1 MTNSGPASKRPAFA
15 YLTTMAC
22 LSQIDLVI
30 ENKPPQTVRGHFRRG
45 FRDARAPVLWILGIL
60 VGLITAY
67 AVLGL
72 RAGIGLV
79 EQLAF
84 GTTEEHIAT
93 VAHTMPIW
101 QLVLIPVITG
111 CVIAILLWGGRKLG
125 LVGEYRGQAVADLLE
140 ARAIKQGKMQFAS
153 GIYSAVL
160 SAISLGGGG
169 SAGREGPAVHLGGT
183 LGSAVASM
191 VGLPAR
197 GTRILLACGAAAAV
211 SASFNAPVAGALF
224 AFEVVLGHYALRSI
238 APVAVASVV
247 GALVARAHLGGDPVF
262 SLPHI
267 APASLWDFPAAAIL
281 GLAAAGLAIAFSRG
295 MLFLPVRVTKLA
307 ERWNFPIW
315 CLPIPGGL
323 LIGLLAIIA
332 PEILGVGYEATSGA
346 LAGNYVLHQLILFI
360 GLKVLATIITL
371 SFRFAGGI
379 FSPSIYLGAMLGAAF
394 GILATMVL
402 GDQTAGAGFFAV
414 IGMGAVAGAVLGA
427 PLSTTLIVFELTSS
441 YEASVAVLV
450 SVSLATVLTQSSLG
464 ASLFQLQVRG
474 KGYDISGGA
483 SRLILQM
490 VRVREFMMPLDEWSD
505 EDMGGDASLFEDD
518 TLGRAMGLLDAE
530 ELEGAPVRTRTGEQR
545 VIGWVTKA
553 DAHAAYARALED
565 ANEEEHQ

>member
-1 MTNSGPASKRPAFA
+1 
-15 YLTTMAC
+15 LTTTVG
-22 LSQIDLVI
+22 LSQIAPVT
-30 ENKPPQTVRGHFRRG
+30 ETKPPHSVLGHFRNS
-45 FRDARAPVLWILGIL
+45 FREARAPVLWVLGIL
-60 VGLITAY
+60 VGLIAGY
-67 AVLGL
+67 ATLAL
-72 RAGIGLV
+72 RLGIGLV
-79 EQLAF
+79 EQFAF
-84 GTTEEHIAT
+84 GTTEEHLAT
-93 VAHTMPIW
+93 TAHAMPIW
-101 QLVLIPVITG
+101 QIVLIPFVTG
-111 CVIAILLWGGRKLG
+111 CIIACLLWVGRKLG
-125 LVGEYRGQAVADLLE
+125 LVGEYRGMAVADLLE
-140 ARAIKQGKMQFAS
+140 ARAVKHGKMDLAS
-153 GIYSAVL
+153 GLYSAVL

-183 LGSAVASM
+183 LGSAIASLT
-191 VGLPAR
+191 GLPTR

-247 GALVARAHLGGDPVF
+247 GALVARIHLGDMPVF
-262 SLPHI
+262 LLPDI
-267 APASLWDFPAAAIL
+267 APASLWDFPAAAVL
-281 GLAAAGLAIAFSRG
+281 GLAAAGLAIVFSRG
-295 MLFLPVRVTKLA
+295 MMFLPVRVSQYA
-307 ERWNFPIW
+307 ERWNIPVW
-315 CLPIPGGL
+315 SLPIPGGL
-323 LIGLLAIIA
+323 LIGLLAVMA

-346 LAGNYVLHQLILFI
+346 LTGNYVLHQLLIFI
-360 GLKVLATIITL
+360 ALKVIATIITL

-394 GILATMVL
+394 GILATMIL

-464 ASLFQLQVRG
+464 ASLFQLQVRR

-490 VRVREFMMPLDEWSD
+490 VRVREFMMPLDEWSN
-505 EDMGGDASLFEDD
+505 ENIGGDASLFEDD

-530 ELEGAPVRTRTGEQR
+530 ELEGAPVRTRVGEQG

-553 DAHAAYARALED
+553 DAHAAYARALAD
-565 ANEEEHQ
+565 ANEEEHH